1 MQRATYNSPMPN
13 FTQGYALVVGIAN
26 YTAVRPLPETV
37 LKDARDVAALL
48 KQPERAG
55 YLPDHVK
62 LILDKDASKQAIL
75 DGLQWLASCAGAD
88 ATAVVYYSGHG
99 GRKEDGSD
107 AGNYLIPVDTRLDAL
122 KATAISSDE
131 LTSALRAIH
140 SGRLIVLLDAC
151 HSGGTGDAKDIGPL
165 ALEAAPQALVLKGGI
180 DQAIYDQLS
189 QGAGRAIFASSRT
202 SEVSYVLPNATNSLF
217 TQTLLEA
224 LSGKARQRGDGLLR
238 LFDVVEYVWEEVP
251 KRYAQQH
258 PIFKAQD
265 LDANFPIALFLGG
278 QKSITPEV
286 ALAPLETSVDPSALR
301 DFIDAHKSFDDLE
314 VLCEDV
320 HTEMQKDGI
329 DLPFDRDVVQPGGKR
344 VTIQRLIEYLRR
356 RERLAYLVRVVRKEF
371 PGEI

>member
-1 MQRATYNSPMPN
+1 MPN

-26 YTAVRPLPETV
+26 YTSVRPLPETV

-48 KQPERAG
+48 EQPERAG

-75 DGLQWLASCAGAD
+75 AGLAWLAACAAND

-99 GRKEDGSD
+99 GRIDGGPD

-122 KATAISSDE
+122 KTTAISSDE
-131 LTSALRAIH
+131 LTSALRAIQ
-140 SGRLIVLLDAC
+140 SGRLVVLLDAC
-151 HSGGTGDAKDIGPL
+151 HAGGTGDVKEITSL
-165 ALEAAPQALVLKGGI
+165 APEAAPQALVLKGGI
-180 DQAIYDQLS
+180 DQAIYDQLA

-202 SEVSYVLPNATNSLF
+202 SEVSYVLPGATNSLF

-224 LSGKARQRGDGLLR
+224 LNGQARQHGDGLLR

-251 KRYAQQH
+251 RRYAQQH

-278 QKSITPEV
+278 QKSVTAMPT
-286 ALAPLETSVDPSALR
+286 LAPLETSVDPSALR

-314 VLCEDV
+314 VLCADV
-320 HTEMQKDGI
+320 RTEMLKDGI
-329 DLPFDRDVVQPGGKR
+329 DIPFDRDVVQPGGKR
-344 VTIQRLIEYLRR
+344 VVIQRLIEYLLR
-356 RERLAYLVRVVRKEF
+356 RERLAYLVRVIRKEF
-371 PGEI
+371 PGEL

>member
-48 KQPERAG
+48 EQPDRAG
-55 YLPDHVK
+55 YLQDHVK
-62 LILDKDASKQAIL
+62 LILDKDVNKKALL
-75 DGLQWLASCAGAD
+75 DGLAWLASCAGND
-88 ATAVVYYSGHG
+88 ATAVFYYSGHG
-99 GRKEDGSD
+99 ARIEDGTD

-122 KATAISSDE
+122 KTTAISSDE
-131 LTSALRAIH
+131 LTEALRAIH
-140 SGRLIVLLDAC
+140 AGRLVVLLDAC
-151 HSGGTGDAKDIGPL
+151 HSGGTGDAKGIAPVGLEVAANAPIVKSGLDS
-165 ALEAAPQALVLKGGI
+165 AL
-180 DQAIYDQLS
+180 YDRLT
-189 QGAGRAIFASSRT
+189 QGMGRVVFASSRT

-278 QKSITPEV
+278 QKSITPEA

-301 DFIDAHKSFDDLE
+301 DFIDTHKSFDDLE
-314 VLCEDV
+314 LLCGDV
-320 HTEMQKDGI
+320 RNEMLKDKI
-329 DLPFDRDVVQPGGKR
+329 DIPFDLDTVQRGGKR
-344 VTIQRLIEYLRR
+344 ITIQRLIEYLRR
-356 RERLAYLVRVVRKEF
+356 REKLAYLVRVVRKEF